1 MIFKLSIF
9 IKDGSV
15 NEFLRNCLK
24 IIEILKPNFSS
35 DVLQM
40 EYLFGFKKLFT
51 KLKNLMESSELV
63 KDFKV
68 FHLIY
73 LDILSSETLDFEG
86 SPYQGLQIMGMLE
99 SRVLDFKTVIITSL
113 NEGILPS
120 GKSQNSFI
128 PFDLKKAYK
137 IPTYKEKDAIYAY
150 HFFRLIQRSSRCHF
164 IYNNATSGIE
174 KAEKSRFLTQLEIF
188 KAPQHLVKNHT
199 AVSNTEQKKTVLK
212 EVRKTPQMI
221 EKLKSLF
228 QYGISPSA
236 LTTYIRNPIDFYRRY
251 VLDIKEVDQIE
262 EDISYRTQG
271 TVIHDCLDLLYKNH
285 KGNPLDSKDIDQMLK
300 EYTNVIKTLFEKKFP
315 KEALQNGKNLIDFE
329 IAKQQIKR
337 FLVQEKELVKSNQV
351 KILELENIAEKLINI
366 DDIDFPIKLKGTV
379 DRIDLCNNQL
389 RIIDY
394 KTGRVE
400 SKDLKIPEN
409 WTHFV
414 DDYKYSKA
422 FQVLFYSLLKEED
435 LGENG
440 MAGIISLRNLKSGF
454 MTCSQTKTN
463 LNLKAL
469 LPDFKI
475 QLESLILEIL
485 NLETPFK
492 DKLV

>member
-1 MIFKLSIF
+1 
-9 IKDGSV
+9 
-15 NEFLRNCLK
+15 
-24 IIEILKPNFSS
+24 
-35 DVLQM
+35 
-40 EYLFGFKKLFT
+40 
-51 KLKNLMESSELV
+51 
-63 KDFKV
+63 
-68 FHLIY
+68 
-73 LDILSSETLDFEG
+73 
-86 SPYQGLQIMGMLE
+86 
-99 SRVLDFKTVIITSL
+99 
-113 NEGILPS
+113 
-120 GKSQNSFI
+120 
-128 PFDLKKAYK
+128 
-137 IPTYKEKDAIYAY
+137 
-150 HFFRLIQRSSRCHF
+150 
-164 IYNNATSGIE
+164 
-174 KAEKSRFLTQLEIF
+174 
-188 KAPQHLVKNHT
+188 LVKNHT

-221 EKLKSLF
+221 EKLESLF

-251 VLDIKEVDQIE
+251 VLGIKEVDQIE

-271 TVIHDCLDLLYKNH
+271 TVIHDCLDLLYRNYIGK
-285 KGNPLDSKDIDQMLK
+285 PLDSKDIDQMLRA
-300 EYTNVIKTLFEKKFP
+300 YPNVIKTLFEKKFP

-351 KILELENIAEKLINI
+351 KILELENEAKKLITI

-422 FQVLFYSLLKEED
+422 FQVLFYSLLKEEN

-492 DKLV
+492 EKLV